1 VVHTDPVQP
10 RYERTNESCLVT
22 GTRVVAKSSA
32 DRDEQQRARFRHEI
46 GVYRGFC
53 QHPPPVTVPA
63 LIMAGGDRLLVI
75 QRLDGTRLDGA
86 HYPTRPPDDAQFDA
100 ILTAITTL
108 NDWRPQPE
116 AFGQVLDYPAL
127 FGQYRRLGL
136 FTESDEHALSAG
148 LALGADAAEFNH
160 GDPRPDNIL
169 LDTDGGVALID
180 WAWGGWFRPGY
191 DLAVLFMLF
200 TDVPYAR
207 NRIKRAVADRGIEV
221 PFTVNL
227 TLVIAGELRRHRER
241 YPSTQRNQ
249 LLARLEP
256 LYQHARQRLHQ
267 VTGTRQPHRQLNP
280 GAAAFT
286 GRGAA
291 AGCPWPPTWA

>member
-1 VVHTDPVQP
+1 
-10 RYERTNESCLVT
+10 LVT
-22 GTRVVAKSSA
+22 GAHVVAKSLA
-32 DRDEQQRARFRHEI
+32 GCDKEQQARFRHEI

-53 QHPPPVTVPA
+53 HHSPPVTVPA

-86 HYPTRPPDDAQFDA
+86 HYPTRPPEDAQFDA
-100 ILTAITTL
+100 ILTAITAL
-108 NDWRPQPE
+108 NDWRPPPE

-127 FGQYRRLGL
+127 FGQYRRLDL
-136 FTESDEHALSAG
+136 FTESDEHALSTG
-148 LALGADAAEFNH
+148 LALAADAVEFNH

-169 LDTDGGVALID
+169 LDADGGVALID

-200 TDVPYAR
+200 NDVPYAR
-207 NRIKRAVADRGIEV
+207 NRIERTVTDRGIEV

-227 TLVIAGELRRHRER
+227 MLVIADELRRHREL

-249 LLARLEP
+249 LMARLEP
-256 LYQHARQRLHQ
+256 LHRHTRERLHQ
-267 VTGTRQPHRQLNP
+267 VTGTTSL
-280 GAAAFT
+280 T
-286 GRGAA
+286 GS
-291 AGCPWPPTWA
+291 